1 MARVGN
7 SLLCGPV
14 SSYNVTYAGPS
25 GTEVYSIPAANC
37 SSNCS
42 HLYAAGAGT
51 LSQFNVSVAG
61 FGVLPA
67 INTIAST
74 NNVLKVEVVNWTQS
88 VTINCTFLSGL
99 VGTSGCVVSF
109 GTSPDNL
116 PYTLT
121 SSQSGGSGQSVSIP
135 LVINGSP
142 LDLST
147 TVYYYR
153 VSLVSTSQCASV
165 IGQTGCLPGSLG
177 PAVSSTACSS
187 TCTTKGLPIPNGCV
201 CITGLLTG
209 AQATYICDAGYVLA
223 GGGGALLCAANGTW
237 SGASTPT
244 CVRDTGSPNAV
255 PNSNS
260 DQTSTAVI
268 VAVVVCGCG
277 LIVALV
283 LGVGVSMLLYR
294 RHLLGEGKRDS
305 ATETKRI
312 SPIGPH
318 TLPSQSSKTSV
329 ASSSVQATGMN
340 YAEVVTVRVSSGGG
354 MVVKTPAPVDVTY
367 STLKETEIERR
378 DLPAYNV

>member
-1 MARVGN
+1 MRILSRVGN

-37 SSNCS
+37 RSNCS

-88 VTINCTFLSGL
+88 VAINCTFLSGL

-165 IGQTGCLPGSLG
+165 IGQTG
-177 PAVSSTACSS
+177 
-187 TCTTKGLPIPNGCV
+187 LPIPNGCV

-209 AQATYICDAGYVLA
+209 AQATYVCDAGYVLA

-244 CVRDTGSPNAV
+244 CVRDTGSPNSV
-255 PNSNS
+255 PNANS
-260 DQTSTAVI
+260 
-268 VAVVVCGCG
+268 
-277 LIVALV
+277 
-283 LGVGVSMLLYR
+283 
-294 RHLLGEGKRDS
+294 GKRDS
-305 ATETKRI
+305 ATETKR
-312 SPIGPH
+312 
-318 TLPSQSSKTSV
+318 
-329 ASSSVQATGMN
+329 
-340 YAEVVTVRVSSGGG
+340 
-354 MVVKTPAPVDVTY
+354 
-367 STLKETEIERR
+367 
-378 DLPAYNV
+378 